1 MGSLPLKFQLDN
13 KFLLETKGF
22 RTAELKAGPV
32 GTVAAAAFA
41 GLIKGQ
47 DGIIHTT
54 FLRGVVD
61 PVATSWYFLA
71 QP

>member
-54 FLRGVVD
+54 FL
-61 PVATSWYFLA
+61 
-71 QP
+71 